1 MHHNQFFKEFV
12 AKYQKGLSRALQVV
26 LNSTQSSEESDAG
39 GANQSPINSPTKL
52 TSSPTKLTKNNLLAS
67 DAAGQKS
74 KSVQPKKNKPVNYGK
89 QLMVHV
95 NNTNQY
101 RKQLPGVFSKD
112 NNQSMSTLLTE
123 KVKCLQP
130 VSMPVSVMR
139 VEQHERTIALS
150 QSPKG
155 NRSQRSLDAR
165 EIEAEIARSAAGVGF
180 G

>member
-26 LNSTQSSEESDAG
+26 LTSTQSSEESDAG
-39 GANQSPINSPTKL
+39 GANQSPINSPKL
-52 TSSPTKLTKNNLLAS
+52 AKNNSKNS

-101 RKQLPGVFSKD
+101 RKQLPGMFSKD
-112 NNQSMSTLLTE
+112 KKQSMSTLLTE

-139 VEQHERTIALS
+139 VEQQELTIGLS

-155 NRSQRSLDAR
+155 NRS
-165 EIEAEIARSAAGVGF
+165 
-180 G
+180 